1 MKLISL
7 KGGDNMPKVTEDY
20 INKKKAEI
28 IDAAFVIFQQKPLY
42 EMTMLDVI
50 KQAGL
55 SKGGIYRYFSDIDDV
70 LVELINRETCKN
82 NYKHSIE
89 DIINCN
95 NKYGIIIEEL
105 FKLLG
110 KHINESSDTVGKI
123 QFELT
128 VLVANHPE
136 KAEKISSK
144 LTEHENGQYLI
155 NSLFQKIIEG
165 ITIGE
170 FKPELSIEDIFTYIR
185 AYIEGVVKIVVLE
198 RCYGFNTGS
207 IDAEKMMSMLSQ
219 TILNM
224 LKKGAINK

>member
-1 MKLISL
+1 MKLVSL

-20 INKKKAEI
+20 INKKRAEI
-28 IDAAFVIFQQKPLY
+28 IDAAFIIFQQKPLY

-70 LVELINRETCKN
+70 IIELINRETRIYDYN
-82 NYKHSIE
+82 ENID

-95 NKYGIIIEEL
+95 NKYEVIIEDL
-105 FKLLG
+105 FKFLG
-110 KHINESSDTVGKI
+110 KHINESSDTIGKI

-144 LTEHENGQYLI
+144 LTEYENGQYLI

-170 FKPELSIEDIFTYIR
+170 FKPALSVEDIFTYIR
-185 AYIEGVVKIVVLE
+185 VYIEGVVKIVVLE
-198 RCYGFNTGS
+198 RCYSANTGS
-207 IDAEKMMSMLSQ
+207 IDSEKMMLMLSQ

-224 LKKGAINK
+224 LKERVISK

>member
-1 MKLISL
+1 MKLVSL

-20 INKKKAEI
+20 INKKRTEI
-28 IDAAFVIFQQKPLY
+28 IDAAFIIFQQKPLY

-70 LVELINRETCKN
+70 IIELINRETCRC
-82 NYKHSIE
+82 NYKDNID

-95 NKYGIIIEEL
+95 NKYEVIIKDL

-136 KAEKISSK
+136 KDEKISSK

-155 NSLFQKIIEG
+155 NSLFQKIIAG

-170 FKPELSIEDIFTYIR
+170 FKSALSVEDIFAYIR
-185 AYIEGVVKIVVLE
+185 VYIEGLVKIVVLE
-198 RCYGFNTGS
+198 RCYGANTSS
-207 IDAEKMMSMLSQ
+207 IDSEKMMLMLSQ

-224 LKKGAINK
+224 LKERVVGM

>member
-1 MKLISL
+1 
-7 KGGDNMPKVTEDY
+7 MPKVTKEY

-28 IDAAFVIFQQKPLY
+28 IEAAFVIFKQKPLY

-82 NYKHSIE
+82 NYKDKI
-89 DIINCN
+89 DNIINCN
-95 NKYGIIIEEL
+95 SKDEIVIEEL

-110 KHINESSDTVGKI
+110 KHINESSDIVGKI

-128 VLVANHPE
+128 VLAANHP
-136 KAEKISSK
+136 KKSEKISAR
-144 LTEHENGQYLI
+144 LTEYENGQYLI
-155 NSLFQKIIEG
+155 NSLFQKIMEG
-165 ITIGE
+165 ITKEE
-170 FKPELSIEDIFTYIR
+170 FTPELSIEDIFTYIR
-185 AYIEGVVKIVVLE
+185 VYIEGVVKIVVLE
-198 RCYGFNTGS
+198 RCYGSNAGS

-224 LKKGAINK
+224 LKIK